1 VTAQTLPQLSLP
13 SWLVLDSSKPLTLS
27 NMNKDIYHSAIGII
41 TPMLGVVT
49 SLQENIEY
57 SLRISGLIVGLI
69 VGLASL
75 YRILKK

>member
-1 VTAQTLPQLSLP
+1 VTAQTLPHRLP
-13 SWLVLDSSKPLTLS
+13 LLWLVLVSSKPLTLS
-27 NMNKDIYHSAIGII
+27 NMNKDFYHSAIGTL
-41 TPMLGVVT
+41 TPMLSVVT

-75 YRILKK
+75 YRIIKK

>member
-1 VTAQTLPQLSLP
+1 
-13 SWLVLDSSKPLTLS
+13 
-27 NMNKDIYHSAIGII
+27 MNKDLYNSAIGTI
-41 TPMLGVVT
+41 TPMLGVLT

-69 VGLASL
+69 VGLVSL

>member
-1 VTAQTLPQLSLP
+1 
-13 SWLVLDSSKPLTLS
+13 
-27 NMNKDIYHSAIGII
+27 MNKDLYHSAIGTI
-41 TPMLGVVT
+41 TPMLGVLT

-69 VGLASL
+69 VGLVSL

>member
-1 VTAQTLPQLSLP
+1 
-13 SWLVLDSSKPLTLS
+13 
-27 NMNKDIYHSAIGII
+27 MNKDIYHSAIGTI
-41 TPMLGVVT
+41 TPMLGVAT

-57 SLRISGLIVGLI
+57 SLRISGLVVGLI

>member
-1 VTAQTLPQLSLP
+1 
-13 SWLVLDSSKPLTLS
+13 
-27 NMNKDIYHSAIGII
+27 MNKDFFHSTIGTL
-41 TPMLGVVT
+41 TPLVAVIT

-75 YRILKK
+75 WRIITKP